1 MKKICFIFI
10 LLISQ
15 NVYANWKIN
24 NPYQVFLPADQLQSN
39 IEFYKT
45 SNSTFICEQDEDG
58 FNNEFVT
65 FSNNEFRESLKKS
78 FNKTFTDWDTMDEF
92 SARMVEFSLATCK
105 TMVFGGEQEKR
116 ELLDFILEI
125 STLEKFYSITPE
137 WVMDH
142 SGPFWFARHIP
153 PVLMAWSYVR
163 DIASKDQQQHIHK
176 WIESLYNQ
184 LIVDDN
190 CLQWKA
196 GSCFGNHAYS
206 VRNALITMAI
216 MLDDEKKFKHNVKA
230 FFKVLKTNIRQDGL
244 LEAELRRGHC
254 SSHYHMFAFS
264 AIFGVIQNLQAQG
277 YDYYNEE
284 LANGFTIKEMLDA
297 AINKFLKYP
306 KKYLATV
313 KDPYAIDTCPT
324 KGQKFVYEYEQIDFF
339 QTSLYGFVSLFENNV
354 TNAQEIDFSNIQ
366 KLQIIWDE
374 KKSDGKK
381 YIYEDY
387 NENGKIDSL
396 YYITYNVREGMYY
409 HTWGNAVYGG
419 NPILLNKIKFD
430 LPKEKDNFD
439 PDDGSLSV
447 ATYETNDDPNKRQRI
462 INTLIKKITKDIGKK
477 SDADASEIQQWVQ
490 QEVNQLDW
498 DKDLDK
504 SKDRKKV
511 RDKITKKGIKKFK

>member
-163 DIASKDQQQHIHK
+163 DI
-176 WIESLYNQ
+176 
-184 LIVDDN
+184 
-190 CLQWKA
+190 CL
-196 GSCFGNHAYS
+196 
-206 VRNALITMAI
+206 L
-216 MLDDEKKFKHNVKA
+216 
-230 FFKVLKTNIRQDGL
+230 
-244 LEAELRRGHC
+244 
-254 SSHYHMFAFS
+254 
-264 AIFGVIQNLQAQG
+264 
-277 YDYYNEE
+277 
-284 LANGFTIKEMLDA
+284 
-297 AINKFLKYP
+297 
-306 KKYLATV
+306 
-313 KDPYAIDTCPT
+313 
-324 KGQKFVYEYEQIDFF
+324 
-339 QTSLYGFVSLFENNV
+339 
-354 TNAQEIDFSNIQ
+354 
-366 KLQIIWDE
+366 
-374 KKSDGKK
+374 
-381 YIYEDY
+381 
-387 NENGKIDSL
+387 
-396 YYITYNVREGMYY
+396 
-409 HTWGNAVYGG
+409 
-419 NPILLNKIKFD
+419 
-430 LPKEKDNFD
+430 
-439 PDDGSLSV
+439 
-447 ATYETNDDPNKRQRI
+447 
-462 INTLIKKITKDIGKK
+462 
-477 SDADASEIQQWVQ
+477 
-490 QEVNQLDW
+490 
-498 DKDLDK
+498 
-504 SKDRKKV
+504 
-511 RDKITKKGIKKFK
+511 